1 MSIIR
6 LRECPAVPWKNGMGR
21 TRELAVHPAGAGM
34 DDFIWRVSVAEVDS
48 AAPFS
53 TFPGIDRHIALLE
66 GAGFTMQMDGHVHA
80 LTAPFTP
87 FAFPGEVRVNVTL
100 HGGPT
105 RDFNLMLRR
114 AFAQGELVVWD
125 EPGRQVVDDAVAL
138 IYCAQGHVDTADG
151 RLQAGEAW
159 VPGASSTGRVSL
171 DPGTLALV
179 ARVESRGNGVALQG
193 SLLLE

>member
-6 LRECPAVPWKNGMGR
+6 LRDCRATPWKNGMGR

-34 DDFIWRVSVAEVDS
+34 DDFIWRVSVAEVES

-53 TFPGIDRHIALLE
+53 AFPGIDRYIALLH
-66 GAGFTMQMDGHVHA
+66 GAGFTMSLDDGRTHA
-80 LTAPFTP
+80 LTTPFSP
-87 FAFPGEVRVNVTL
+87 FAFPGEAQVNVAL
-100 HGGPT
+100 HSGPT

-114 AFAQGELVVWD
+114 AKVDGELVVWD

-138 IYCAQGHVDTADG
+138 IYCAQGHVDTSEG
-151 RLQAGEAW
+151 RLQAEEAW
-159 VPGASSTGRVSL
+159 IPVPSIGRVTL

-179 ARVESRGNGVALQG
+179 VRVESRGN
-193 SLLLE
+193 